1 MKIEELKKDLFLG
14 DFGDQFE
21 GYNSGYIGDII
32 TEIAD
37 NNVDIY
43 NSDLLDWLKN
53 NYSIVEE
60 ANDMMGTPSGIIE
73 QCQQGQFYQYEHD
86 LYENLV
92 DIITNRIYQYIE
104 EEFDI
109 HELTDEQIDEIS
121 YLNLDDNNKRLE
133 DLFNEVKEILEK
145 EEEK

>member
-21 GYNSGYIGDII
+21 AYNSGYIGDII

-37 NNVDIY
+37 SNVDIY
-43 NSDLLDWLKN
+43 NNDLLNWLKE
-53 NYSIVEE
+53 NYDIVEE
-60 ANDMMGTPSGIIE
+60 ANQMMGTPAGIIT
-73 QCQQGQFYQYEHD
+73 QCQQGQYYQYEQD
-86 LYENLV
+86 LYNNLV

-104 EEFDI
+104 EELNI
-109 HELTDEQIDEIS
+109 HELTDEQINEIS

-133 DLFNEVKEILEK
+133 DLFEEVKEILQIK
-145 EEEK
+145 E